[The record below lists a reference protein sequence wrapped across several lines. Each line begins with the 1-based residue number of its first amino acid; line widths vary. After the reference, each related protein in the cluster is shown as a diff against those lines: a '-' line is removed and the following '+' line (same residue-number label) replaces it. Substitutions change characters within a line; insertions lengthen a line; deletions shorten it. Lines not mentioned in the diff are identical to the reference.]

1 MSAKFAYAQWPW
13 GTQSR
18 EEFIQSCKDMS
29 EVGFEYFESVKAFI
43 DTFKDSPEDFKSICD
58 EYNIHPISFYFHL
71 TGKHDDDIAELKDKI
86 GFVRDCGIK
95 TITVQGVWSPIPATH
110 DDLIYASKTII
121 DYGSICK
128 DYGILPCVHPHHNTT
143 IMYESEIDYVMEHT
157 DPALVGF
164 APDTAHLVAG
174 KCDPVKII
182 DRYKDRV
189 RFTHLK
195 DITGTMQGGVMQD
208 GVEVYENFR
217 ELGEGDVDF
226 PKIFEILRSVH
237 YDGYLCAE
245 LDRTRFTHKESAA
258 ISMKYLREHWR

>member
-58 EYNIHPISFYFHL
+58 EYSIHPISFYFHL

-121 DYGSICK
+121 DYGSMLFPGG
-128 DYGILPCVHPHHNTT
+128 DQRLQGIPDVESGAERPHVGRPQKRRKLRRAARSRHSLAPGPGLYRPVQGASRGMERRVSEQYPRFLPPHSAGRGAVLRHAGGRRA
-143 IMYESEIDYVMEHT
+143 HR
-157 DPALVGF
+157 PADGMLRRQQPKPRVGSRRRIKGAFFQWHSF
-164 APDTAHLVAG
+164 A
-174 KCDPVKII
+174 
-182 DRYKDRV
+182 
-189 RFTHLK
+189 
-195 DITGTMQGGVMQD
+195 
-208 GVEVYENFR
+208 
-217 ELGEGDVDF
+217 
-226 PKIFEILRSVH
+226 LR
-237 YDGYLCAE
+237 
-245 LDRTRFTHKESAA
+245 
-258 ISMKYLREHWR
+258 